1 MGMHWE
7 SLIENKDLGCD
18 KALVA
23 VLPEG
28 PESSLAGASNSC
40 CAGCPVGVCLG
51 G

>member
-1 MGMHWE
+1 MGVHWE
-7 SLIENKDLGCD
+7 TLIENNEAGCD

-28 PESSLAGASNSC
+28 PESSLAGVSNSC